1 MILVGFILMQVFYH
15 IAAIIGF
22 RLLAKGFLEPLSM
35 AALLL
40 FGVMYL
46 IRYVEDKK
54 TTKATAAGGTQDM
67 INIFENN
74 NTGNST
80 SYFLHSMSD
89 ITFILSLIPL
99 VIFVWLAVRSKSIK
113 AFQFQISIFI
123 AVYILGE
130 IIENNRIA
138 IFSTLPPDIG
148 SQIHVGSAIFFT
160 IMIWFR
166 FYYAEKRGKKMIES
180 SSIDDDN
187 SNDGSGQ

>member
-1 MILVGFILMQVFYH
+1 
-15 IAAIIGF
+15 
-22 RLLAKGFLEPLSM
+22 
-35 AALLL
+35 
-40 FGVMYL
+40 
-46 IRYVEDKK
+46 VEDKK
-54 TTKATAAGGTQDM
+54 TTKAAGGTQDM

-74 NTGNST
+74 NIGNST
-80 SYFLHSMSD
+80 SDFLHSMSD

-99 VIFVWLAVRSKSIK
+99 IIFVWLAIRSKSIK

-138 IFSTLPPDIG
+138 IFSVLPPDIG

-166 FYYAEKRGKKMIES
+166 FYYAEKSGKKMIES
-180 SSIDDDN
+180 ESSIDNNHSSDSSMTSMSSTN
-187 SNDGSGQ
+187 K

>member
-1 MILVGFILMQVFYH
+1 M
-15 IAAIIGF
+15 
-22 RLLAKGFLEPLSM
+22 
-35 AALLL
+35 
-40 FGVMYL
+40 
-46 IRYVEDKK
+46 EDKK
-54 TTKATAAGGTQDM
+54 TTATTTAAGGGTQM

-74 NTGNST
+74 NTGNT
-80 SYFLHSMSD
+80 TFDFLHSMSD

-99 VIFVWLAVRSKSIK
+99 VIFVFLAIRSKSIK

-148 SQIHVGSAIFFT
+148 SQIHIGSAIFFA

-166 FYYAEKRGKKMIES
+166 FYCAEKRGKKMIES
-180 SSIDDDN
+180 SSIDN
-187 SNDGSGQ
+187 SDSSTSSTNN

>member
-1 MILVGFILMQVFYH
+1 
-15 IAAIIGF
+15 
-22 RLLAKGFLEPLSM
+22 
-35 AALLL
+35 
-40 FGVMYL
+40 
-46 IRYVEDKK
+46 
-54 TTKATAAGGTQDM
+54 M

-74 NTGNST
+74 NIGNST
-80 SYFLHSMSD
+80 SDFLHSMSD

-99 VIFVWLAVRSKSIK
+99 IIFVWLAIRSKSIK

-138 IFSTLPPDIG
+138 IFSVLPPDIG

-180 SSIDDDN
+180 GIDNDN
-187 SNDGSGQ
+187 SNSGGSSSMTSSSNN

>member
-1 MILVGFILMQVFYH
+1 
-15 IAAIIGF
+15 
-22 RLLAKGFLEPLSM
+22 
-35 AALLL
+35 
-40 FGVMYL
+40 
-46 IRYVEDKK
+46 VEDKK
-54 TTKATAAGGTQDM
+54 TTTTAGGTQDM

-74 NTGNST
+74 NTD
-80 SYFLHSMSD
+80 FLHSMSD

-113 AFQFQISIFI
+113 TFQFQISIFI

-138 IFSTLPPDIG
+138 IFSVLPPDIG

-166 FYYAEKRGKKMIES
+166 FYYAEKSRKNMVES
-180 SSIDDDN
+180 SIGNGN
-187 SNDGSGQ
+187 SSSDSSMSSTNN